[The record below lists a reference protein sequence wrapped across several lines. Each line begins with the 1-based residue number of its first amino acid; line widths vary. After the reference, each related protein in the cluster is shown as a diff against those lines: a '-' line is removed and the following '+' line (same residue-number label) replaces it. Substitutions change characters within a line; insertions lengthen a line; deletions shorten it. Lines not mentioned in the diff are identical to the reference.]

1 VFGVVI
7 GGDTDRV
14 LQSGQRLPETV
25 NVEEDSEKKK
35 VNDDNGDS
43 DSDTDDDDSN
53 RKVLR
58 LNEPIERDRFFGIK
72 YSRKRKRIV
81 ENDDRKRMK
90 MKVKDQCVLAA
101 IVKPCSENTG
111 LFSRFLFVVL
121 NSVVKF
127 GLTIEDFSGFVLS
140 ETICSAYASSGIQF
154 FQVKI
159 MIHENYSKVCL

>member
-7 GGDTDRV
+7 GGETDRV
-14 LQSGQRLPETV
+14 LRSGRRLPETV

-35 VNDDNGDS
+35 VNNDNGDS
-43 DSDTDDDDSN
+43 DSDSDTNDDDSN
-53 RKVLR
+53 RKVPR

-90 MKVKDQCVLAA
+90 VKDQCVLAA
-101 IVKPCSENTG
+101 IVKPCSEDTG

-127 GLTIEDFSGFVLS
+127 GLTIEDFSAFVLS
-140 ETICSAYASSGIQF
+140 ETISSAYASSGIQF